1 MKANVDTAVAALL
14 LLISIVFLVQR
25 SVGYL
30 AVWLLLITVVI
41 GYGVRMP
48 LTVAVT
54 LGIATVAAVVLLS
67 GQAIREGYENPNES
81 EDKKSSKKGKGKGD
95 SDEPKP
101 HSSSKSDKAED
112 NTMDAHLDAGTT
124 ILHAFQKLN
133 PEQVLQMRDDTKEL
147 METQHQLM
155 ETLSSL
161 GPQVKQGAELVK
173 SFQGMFGGNL
183 TDVLKE

>member
-1 MKANVDTAVAALL
+1 MKANVDTAIAAFL
-14 LLISIVFLVQR
+14 LLITIVFLVQR
-25 SVGYL
+25 RVGYL
-30 AVWLLLITVVI
+30 AVWLLLITIVI

-48 LTVAVT
+48 LTLAVT
-54 LGIATVAAVVLLS
+54 LGIATVAAVVLIS
-67 GQAIREGYENPNES
+67 GQALKEGYENPNES
-81 EDKKSSKKGKGKGD
+81 EDKKKDES
-95 SDEPKP
+95 EPKP
-101 HSSSKSDKAED
+101 HSSSKGDKAED
-112 NTMDAHLDAGTT
+112 NNMDAHIDAGTT

-147 METQHQLM
+147 METQQQLM

-183 TDVLKE
+183 SEVLKQ